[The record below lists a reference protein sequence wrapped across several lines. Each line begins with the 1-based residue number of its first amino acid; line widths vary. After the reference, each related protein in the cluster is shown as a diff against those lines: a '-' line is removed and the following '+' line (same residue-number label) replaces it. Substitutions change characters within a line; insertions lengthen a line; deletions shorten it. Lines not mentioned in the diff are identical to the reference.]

1 MKVEA
6 TKSFAKDLKT
16 VPVFIREQVFK
27 MISSLENAES
37 LSVLSFDIKKC
48 KGSKVYYRIRLGQY
62 RIGLKYIHP
71 DVLLT
76 CCLIRGEIYKTFPP
90 K

>member
-1 MKVEA
+1 MKA
-6 TKSFAKDLKT
+6 IDLHIHTIKT
-16 VPVFIREQVFK
+16 IFDADF
-27 MISSLENAES
+27 
-37 LSVLSFDIKKC
+37 SFDIKKC

-71 DVLLT
+71 DVLLI